1 MKQKIQRAI
10 FLNTP
15 LEIREKG
22 EGELMLVGLAAP
34 YETLSEDLGGFREV
48 IEPGAFGDLSREDVY
63 AAPHHDPRQ
72 IVGRVSAGTLRLDD
86 QEDGLH
92 FEVDLPDTTAA
103 KDLIESVKRGDIKGN
118 SFTFSIEDPDEIDF
132 SKEDGQWVQRVKPD
146 SALLIEVAPGVVN
159 PAYRETEVEVMRRS
173 FEKWSGRQ
181 DSETDNVDREERLR
195 QRSRELRL

>member
-1 MKQKIQRAI
+1 MSRIQRAI

-22 EGELMLVGLAAP
+22 EGKSTTIAGLATP
-34 YETLSEDLGGFREV
+34 YNTLSEEIWGFYEI

-72 IVGRVSAGTLRLDD
+72 IIGRVSAGTLRLDD
-86 QEDGLH
+86 REDGLY

-118 SFTFSIEDPDEIDF
+118 SFTFTIEDQDAIDF
-132 SKEDGQWVQRVKPD
+132 GKEDGKYVQRVTPNA
-146 SALLIEVAPGVVN
+146 ALLLEVAPGVVN

-173 FEKWSGRQ
+173 FEKWSGRHKKQ
-181 DSETDNVDREERLR
+181 IDKIDREERLQ
-195 QRSRELRL
+195 QRSRELKL